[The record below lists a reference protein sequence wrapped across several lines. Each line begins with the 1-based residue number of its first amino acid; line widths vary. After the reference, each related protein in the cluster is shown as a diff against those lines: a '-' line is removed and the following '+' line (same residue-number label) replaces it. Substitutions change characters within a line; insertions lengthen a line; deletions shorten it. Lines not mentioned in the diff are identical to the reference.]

1 MLVCQLV
8 CLSVHGKILLH
19 DENILHIP
27 CFSGKPNNT
36 RGFQWSPM
44 STNSFLTVYSS
55 EVPPQGP
62 CNYAYFRP
70 FFRPISPCQQKF
82 ENALEV
88 DSLGHSSRKR
98 HFGQIHHM
106 VLVVSWSN
114 CQNFNQ
120 KFNFKSE
127 LRFQSYGH
135 LK

>member
-36 RGFQWSPM
+36 RGYQWSPM

-55 EVPPQGP
+55 ECAFPLRD
-62 CNYAYFRP
+62 YAYFRP
-70 FFRPISPCQQKF
+70 FLRPISPSQQKF